1 MTIYEMTFSLR
12 RLVAL
17 LNESG
22 IVDARAPVTGYVKI
36 VSDRREV
43 WLEFADH
50 LGGPW
55 QRVTGVE
62 RKVEAAKVGQY
73 L

>member
-1 MTIYEMTFSLR
+1 MTTFETTFSLR

-22 IVDARAPVTGYVKI
+22 VVDARAMVNGYVRL

-43 WLEFADH
+43 WLEFSDH